1 MSATEED
8 TELRDLLIQNLENNG
23 VLNKIKAELRA
34 AVFLALEEQ
43 DKVEN
48 KTPLVN
54 ENLKKCLNSKDGR
67 LVASLIT
74 DFLQVF
80 NLDFTLAVFEPEIN
94 TLNGLDSRESLFKE
108 LGLSESEGNK
118 STALLLELIKRGR
131 HKEKPSIF
139 SEGDRVMHIPKE
151 LSPRQIAEA
160 RKKYDCRDK
169 DRSGGISKE
178 EVIGVFSD
186 LFPNF
191 SRGMLERYVTDELR
205 AKNKD
210 INSSVDFMD
219 FLGMYKRF
227 YIQCRSVVT
236 TDTSDA
242 VPTLSK
248 VSEDRISSSPT
259 SKDVEIPRYKG
270 FIKPS
275 AAQEEPPGPQAGELL
290 LSHSELLGSQ
300 KNRALVQVPSGA
312 GEGLA
317 ASRVDPM
324 ILRTSLDLG
333 LEDEEEEGDSF
344 FDDPLPKPQKTYGCS
359 MPSTDKPYS
368 GQRHSEKSFSQKES
382 QHLQR
387 EESLAGPSFS
397 QMRRGTSL
405 NDLSAIGSDTEGD
418 TEDVFSDRENKRSP
432 DSEFRRAESAKTA
445 GRTPSP
451 LSDTPPLK
459 SVGGSLSAENSQ
471 RDPVSCKSGTSNSKE
486 KSLHDF
492 KALNEKTTSPLLDED
507 LDYDDDFNSHRS
519 DNSKSELSI
528 GEEIEEVSI
537 EGPDLSDKLDE
548 ITQDVSLS
556 QLSQGAADYMEDVA

>member
-368 GQRHSEKSFSQKES
+368 GQRHSEKSFSQK
-382 QHLQR
+382 
-387 EESLAGPSFS
+387 
-397 QMRRGTSL
+397 
-405 NDLSAIGSDTEGD
+405 DLSAIGSDTEGD

>member
-43 DKVEN
+43 DKVEVTN

-108 LGLSESEGNK
+108 LGLSELEGNK
-118 STALLLELIKRGR
+118 STALLVELIKRGR

-186 LFPNF
+186 LFPSF

-210 INSSVDFMD
+210 INSSVDFLE

-236 TDTSDA
+236 SDVSDA
-242 VPTLSK
+242 VPSLSK
-248 VSEDRISSSPT
+248 VTEDRISLSPT
-259 SKDVEIPRYKG
+259 SKIPRYKG

-290 LSHSELLGSQ
+290 LSHSELPGSQ

-324 ILRTSLDLG
+324 TLRTSLDLG
-333 LEDEEEEGDSF
+333 LEDDDEEGDSF

-359 MPSTDKPYS
+359 IPSTDKPYS

-382 QHLQR
+382 QHPQR

-432 DSEFRRAESAKTA
+432 DSELRRGESAKTA
-445 GRTPSP
+445 GRTPSS

-471 RDPVSCKSGTSNSKE
+471 RDPVSSKSGTSNSKE
-486 KSLHDF
+486 KGLHDF
-492 KALNEKTTSPLLDED
+492 KALNEKTASPLLDEE

-519 DNSKSELSI
+519 DNSKSEVSI